1 MRCWSVARTPSFFPG
16 GGWGVSELGLRG
28 SFLGPGYLCPL
39 AWLHSAWQAPESL
52 WAAHVL
58 PQTRISGM
66 GLAPLGG
73 TQYTPLD

>member
-1 MRCWSVARTPSFFPG
+1 MLELGQNPIVLPW
-16 GGWGVSELGLRG
+16 WWLGVSELGLRG

-39 AWLHSAWQAPESL
+39 AWLHSARRALESL
-52 WAAHVL
+52 WAAHLL